1 MCVLCATLSADL
13 QAMPHVRHLDL
24 TDCAYFPSLLG
35 SLPRLCPQL
44 ESLRLGGFRLT
55 QRRRRRLRSVQEAV
69 DALLQSL
76 PRISH
81 SRVQDCWEDEEQAE
95 VKALYSAFPCSSSAL
110 GA

>member
-1 MCVLCATLSADL
+1 
-13 QAMPHVRHLDL
+13 MPHVRHLDL
-24 TDCAYFPSLLG
+24 TDCTYSPSLLG

-44 ESLRLGGFRLT
+44 ESLRLGAFKLT
-55 QRRRRRLRSVQEAV
+55 QRRRRRLRSEQEAV

-95 VKALYSAFPCSSSAL
+95 VKALYCASPFSSSAL
-110 GA
+110 TARSALPR